1 MNADTAFAPFL
12 VRAHLST
19 GLAHASP
26 WGIALDGILAA
37 ELWAD
42 HKASALDRGE
52 YVPALSPQATPPDLE
67 LPLAHCTLA
76 GADWHWCATCSFP
89 EDPAGDPV
97 VRHWA
102 SRTDHRGLEELASSV
117 PAVISDR
124 QGRYRARYMPLMITN
139 SRTVTWRGVGD
150 LTAVAAIVS
159 GLDVIGKKRAHGEGR
174 VCGGS
179 SRTVQVRICGS
190 SRTSTLTGRWDARHR
205 HHVWPREM
213 RRSPRGSGWLVFV
226 RRTCTRR
233 ECANFTCRGSG
244 IGRGT
249 GGLLLETGNRSY
261 SSNFAA
267 HRGARPAGPWV
278 VR

>member
-1 MNADTAFAPFL
+1 MADMNADTAFAPFL

-42 HKASALDRGE
+42 HKASALNRGE

-174 VCGGS
+174 VLRWEFENRAGEDLWEFSHEHADGTLGRTTPASCVA
-179 SRTVQVRICGS
+179 SRDAPVTSGFGLAGVRPPYMHPT
-190 SRTSTLTGRWDARHR
+190 RMRELHL
-205 HHVWPREM
+205 PR
-213 RRSPRGSGWLVFV
+213 
-226 RRTCTRR
+226 
-233 ECANFTCRGSG
+233 
-244 IGRGT
+244 
-249 GGLLLETGNRSY
+249 
-261 SSNFAA
+261 
-267 HRGARPAGPWV
+267 
-278 VR
+278 